1 MSHVK
6 IFPNQNETL
15 EKTEI
20 NEAGSV
26 FSYLGENSHTHKREG
41 RSPEARSRRTCY
53 GKLKSFH
60 SALEARSY
68 SKTLAGK

>member
-41 RSPEARSRRTCY
+41 RSPEARLKEYRLCTQPNAY
-53 GKLKSFH
+53 QKLH
-60 SALEARSY
+60 P
-68 SKTLAGK
+68 